1 MAIDVQEKKCASI
14 IDQYNIKRSFQRF
27 SPDGRIYVSRKGW
40 MLRIT
45 MISLM
50 TAVTAVNIWLGILKS
65 NELVVYSSIIF
76 IHAILILVVG
86 WIYFR
91 NPAEGNVGTDLVSII
106 IPIFNQKDMIEVVI
120 DAIHRSTYKNIEILA
135 INDGS
140 TDGTKQI
147 LDRLEGS
154 YKNLTVI
161 HQINR
166 GKRKSVAAGFKLSKG
181 KYIVV
186 IDSDSVV
193 IEAAIEEIVKT
204 FTSNPEIGAVSGHLK
219 AWNASKNF
227 LTKMQD
233 AWYDYSYNIHR
244 TTESVFGS
252 VMCCP
257 GGLSGYRRE
266 AISEFINYW
275 AVSKFND
282 SDDRILTSLAYAPVD
297 IKKTLASSNEW
308 VPNVSGKLLSYAS
321 RYDDAEDRVLTC
333 QSLIEWKTAYVPTA
347 LSYTDVP
354 ETLYKFS
361 KQLLRW
367 KKGYVRTS
375 LFVSSFFWKK
385 SAHFFMKLLYYVEL
399 MTMFTAPLVM
409 VAVYLYEPIVLG
421 EVFPP
426 IIFTIGIFLSSLAY
440 GIDYRYRDPGAKYW
454 LYHIP
459 MGCFST
465 FFMTWLLI
473 PALCLIRKT
482 SWLTR

>member
-1 MAIDVQEKKCASI
+1 LRPYKP
-14 IDQYNIKRSFQRF
+14 F
-27 SPDGRIYVSRKGW
+27 SCP
-40 MLRIT
+40 
-45 MISLM
+45 
-50 TAVTAVNIWLGILKS
+50 
-65 NELVVYSSIIF
+65 ELVSV
-76 IHAILILVVG
+76 
-86 WIYFR
+86 
-91 NPAEGNVGTDLVSII
+91 I

-140 TDGTKQI
+140 TDGTKDI
-147 LDRLEGS
+147 LDSLQGC
-154 YKNLTVI
+154 YNNLTVI
-161 HQINR
+161 HRTNM
-166 GKRKSVAAGFKLSKG
+166 GKRKSVAAGFKSSKG

-193 IEAAIEEIVKT
+193 IEIAIEEIVKT
-204 FTSNPEIGAVSGHLK
+204 FISNPAVGGVSGHIK
-219 AWNASKNF
+219 PWNANKNF

-233 AWYDYSYNIHR
+233 AWYDYSYNMHR
-244 TTESVFGS
+244 ATESVFGS

-266 AISEFINYW
+266 AISEFIDYW
-275 AVSKFND
+275 AASKFND

-297 IKKTLASSNEW
+297 TKKLLTSSNG
-308 VPNVSGKLLSYAS
+308 VPSVSGKLLDYAS
-321 RYDDAEDRVLTC
+321 RYDDAEDRVLTG

-347 LSYTDVP
+347 FSYSDVP
-354 ETLYKFS
+354 ETLHKFTR
-361 KQLLRW
+361 QLLRW

-375 LFVSSFFWKK
+375 FFVSSFFWKR
-385 SAHFFMKLLYYVEL
+385 SAHFFMKLIYYVEL

-409 VAVYLYEPIVLG
+409 VTVYFYEPLILREVL
-421 EVFPP
+421 PP
-426 IIFTIGIFLSSLAY
+426 VIFTVGILLSSAAY
-440 GIDYRYRDPGAKYW
+440 GIDYRCRDPGAKYW

-473 PALCLIRKT
+473 PALCLIRKD